1 MAGPHLFE
9 KYRTYAAWGQDQV
22 MRPADSFDRPADEL
36 VEDRFIPGSPEECYE
51 QLQPYLEQLAPTQ
64 LVFRTH
70 WAGMPVETALSS
82 MQLISD
88 ELTARTEVDGRR
100 LGGVS
105 ARSQVSLSPIR
116 RPDNRRR

>member
-36 VEDRFIPGSPEECYE
+36 VEDRFILGSPEECYE
-51 QLQPYLEQLAPTQ
+51 LLQPYLEQLAPTQ

-88 ELTARTEVDGRR
+88 ELLPALKST
-100 LGGVS
+100 GGAS
-105 ARSQVSLSPIR
+105 GA
-116 RPDNRRR
+116 